1 MVNWRYKAGSCI
13 YNTFKDNKYPAVVN
27 FPSNYMKQ
35 DFIDWY
41 MACFALGDS
50 TASANGY
57 WQTGVWNPTVNRC
70 LAYFKG

>member
-57 WQTGVWNPTVNRC
+57 W
-70 LAYFKG
+70 